1 MATPRKSQISLDDT
15 PYYHCISRCVRRAFL
30 CGEDQFS
37 GRSYEHRRQWIVD
50 RIKELSSIFAIKTC
64 AYAVLS
70 NHTHTV
76 LYVSREK
83 ALSWT
88 AQEVTDRWYKLYGGN
103 VLVNRFVTG
112 EAKTAA
118 EHKAATQQIEIW
130 RTRLY
135 DISWYMR
142 SLNEH
147 IARKAN
153 HEDGCTGRFWE
164 GRFKSQA
171 LLDDAA
177 LLTCMS
183 YVDLNP
189 VRAGMATTPEESDY
203 TSIQERIRAIKLT
216 CQTDQ
221 TTANTLIPTPTG
233 LMPFVG
239 GEHIEKEQGVPFY
252 ITDYLQLTDWTGM
265 AIRNEAS
272 APCSRPLPTIHV
284 GNKSG
289 AIPSDIAPILERL
302 NIAPEAWLDNIRH
315 YGTLYSRAVG
325 AKENI
330 ARYCEG
336 LNQSWICGV
345 RAAQQLYK
353 PIPI

>member
-1 MATPRKSQISLDDT
+1 MATPRKAQISLDDT

-50 RIKELSSIFAIKTC
+50 RIKELSSIFAIKIC

-76 LYVSREK
+76 LYINREE

-88 AQEVTDRWYKLYGGN
+88 DHEVIERWYKLYGGN
-103 VLVNRFVTG
+103 VLVNRFITG
-112 EAKTAA
+112 EDKTAA

-142 SLNEH
+142 GLNEH

-153 HEDGCTGRFWE
+153 KEDGCTGRFWE

-171 LLDDAA
+171 LLDEAA

-189 VRAGMATTPEESDY
+189 VRAGMADTPENSDY
-203 TSIQERIRAIKLT
+203 TSIQERIRAIKP
-216 CQTDQ
+216 DQ
-221 TTANTLIPTPTG
+221 KPAATVIPTPAG
-233 LMPFVG
+233 LMPFVS
-239 GEHIEKEQGVPFY
+239 GEHIDKEHGIPFD
-252 ITDYLQLTDWTGM
+252 IADYLQLTDWTGM

-289 AIPSDIAPILERL
+289 AIPSDI
-302 NIAPEAWLDNIRH
+302 
-315 YGTLYSRAVG
+315 
-325 AKENI
+325 
-330 ARYCEG
+330 
-336 LNQSWICGV
+336 
-345 RAAQQLYK
+345 
-353 PIPI
+353 